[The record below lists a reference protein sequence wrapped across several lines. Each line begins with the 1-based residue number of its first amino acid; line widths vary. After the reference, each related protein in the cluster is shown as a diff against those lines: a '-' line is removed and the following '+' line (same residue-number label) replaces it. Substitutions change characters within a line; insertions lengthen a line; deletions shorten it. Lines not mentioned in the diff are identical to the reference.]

1 MYFQLNKVTDKI
13 HNAVVDMKNG
23 NPPQREK
30 SVKFKWSEIIELL
43 GIALMGIFFLAAG
56 ISEAKTYIESKK
68 TIINTADDY
77 ELVSGVVDS
86 KGTNTV
92 EDEIRPNEYYYYKV
106 DHFSIVFR
114 NREGEKHHFGCR
126 YDRNSTTRKLREGD
140 KVKVLYLK
148 EQPERADLA
157 YFDVW
162 AQCYAPM
169 ELYINGFIQSIRSI
183 VCFGAAIA
191 FLLVTPCSYYSEA
204 KGKTKKNGKRKN
216 DLSISQIK
224 EKRGI
229 ALIIF
234 CCCLFLTLIMIYPI
248 LYTLREY
255 GSFELNELPKMIKDT
270 GMGFGVAVAVVPTMV
285 SFFYLLAWC
294 FEYQRVL
301 KTIKKAELK

>member
-1 MYFQLNKVTDKI
+1 MKI
-13 HNAVVDMKNG
+13 
-23 NPPQREK
+23 
-30 SVKFKWSEIIELL
+30 VKFKWSEIIELL
-43 GIALMGIFFLAAG
+43 GMALMGAFFLVAG

-86 KGTNTV
+86 KDANTV
-92 EDEIRPNEYYYYKV
+92 RDEIRPNEYYYYKV
-106 DHFSIVFR
+106 DHLSIVFR
-114 NREGEKHHFGCR
+114 NKEGKKLYFGCR

-204 KGKTKKNGKRKN
+204 KGKTKKNGKRKD
-216 DLSISQIK
+216 DLSVAQIK

-229 ALIIF
+229 ALFIF
-234 CCCLFLTLIMIYPI
+234 ICLLFLPLMMIYPVSTMMKEEFGA
-248 LYTLREY
+248 YKF
-255 GSFELNELPKMIKDT
+255 SELPQMIQED
-270 GMGFGVAVAVVPTMV
+270 GWLGFTLAIGIVPTTV
-285 SFFYLLAWC
+285 SFLYWLAWC
-294 FEYQRVL
+294 FEYHKRAP
-301 KTIKKAELK
+301 KTNKKAR